1 MLKKIVIYNKNVTDV
16 KLRANKFY
24 NFYTVIDLKLAKNIE
39 TYSNWEC
46 AARKTIHCKWNKTHL
61 FSLKTNKSFVYA
73 DINAV
78 RNYFETLYNPLT
90 RSFKRS
96 RKIFPFDFKIAGVT
110 PLLVMIKT
118 QLPIGLFEF
127 LFELFF
133 ILLYKKKQFGFQK
146 GYFTEQAIF

>member
-24 NFYTVIDLKLAKNIE
+24 NFFTVIDLKLAKNIE

-61 FSLKTNKSFVYA
+61 FSLKTNKSYVYA

-78 RNYFETLYNPLT
+78 RNYFVTLCNPLT
-90 RSFKRS
+90 RIFKLLSKNISIWFQNCRS
-96 RKIFPFDFKIAGVT
+96 SSITGDDQDPDT
-110 PLLVMIKT
+110 YW
-118 QLPIGLFEF
+118 PIW
-127 LFELFF
+127 
-133 ILLYKKKQFGFQK
+133 ILILIVF
-146 GYFTEQAIF
+146 YFTL